1 MVAPVLWLGAALL
14 SAWFLS
20 ENLWIL
26 AIVTGLVGLL
36 AFAVNQLVPKRRLPP
51 MVYERTVYEEREPE
65 YRPPLAPPFPDQLDI
80 NVNHRHDHYFHPP
93 TPEEIRPRVQGRVE
107 RQAGGREPGRL
118 IPNPRKELE

>member
-51 MVYERTVYEEREPE
+51 IVYQRTIYEETERPEPQ
-65 YRPPLAPPFPDQLDI
+65 RWAPDQLDI